1 MRSGNGKF
9 LSILLVFAAVW
20 LWARLLLPLF
30 GPFLLGALLALA
42 AEPMVGF
49 LCKRVHLPRGAASG
63 IAVTTAFGFLA
74 LILLLLCAFAIRE
87 LRSLAGALPQLEQ
100 AARSGIGLT
109 RSWLLSLSARTPGSI
124 REVLENQ
131 VDSFF
136 SDGSALISR
145 AAAWLL
151 ALAGNL
157 LSHIP
162 DSALGLFTAVL
173 SGCMIS
179 AKLPKIRR
187 WCLCRIPKQRLRAIR
202 AAWTRIRSTLGA
214 WLLAQGKLMGLTFV
228 ILLLGFALLRIP
240 YALLWALGVC
250 LVDAFPI
257 LGTGTVLLPWA
268 GVLFLQ
274 GDTARAIGILGIYV
288 TITLSRSI
296 AEPKLLG
303 RHLGL
308 DPLVALMALYAGF
321 QLWGITGMLLS
332 PILAAT
338 ALQLVPERD
347 DKL

>member
-1 MRSGNGKF
+1 MRAGNGKF

-20 LWARLLLPLF
+20 LSARLLLPLF

-42 AEPMVGF
+42 AEPMVRF
-49 LCKRVHLPRGAASG
+49 LRRRVHLPRGAAAG

-74 LILLLLCAFAIRE
+74 LILLLLCAFVVRE
-87 LRSLAGALPQLEQ
+87 LRSLAGVLPQLEQ

-109 RSWLLSLSARTPGSI
+109 RNWLLTLSARAPNGI
-124 REVLENQ
+124 RELLEHN
-131 VDSFF
+131 VEAFF

-145 AAAWLL
+145 GAAWLL
-151 ALAGNL
+151 SLAGSL

-179 AKLPKIRR
+179 AKLPKLRL
-187 WCLCRIPKQRLRAIR
+187 WCLRRIPKQRLRAIS
-202 AAWTRIRSTLGA
+202 ATLKRIRRTLGA

-228 ILLLGFALLRIP
+228 ILLLGFVLLRIP
-240 YALLWALGVC
+240 YALLWALGIC

-257 LGTGTVLLPWA
+257 LGTGTVLLPWSL
-268 GVLFLQ
+268 VLFLQ
-274 GDTARAIGILGIYV
+274 EDTARAIGILGIYA
-288 TITLSRSI
+288 TITLGRSI

-308 DPLVALMALYAGF
+308 DPLAALMALYAGF

-338 ALQLVPERD
+338 AMQLVPEREEN
-347 DKL
+347 L